1 MAHGGCGRATA
12 EDMNLEWFHRVG
24 MVNGSFSSWRG
35 LEGRLLWEGP
45 PRELSLPESC
55 LAQWLMGGS
64 KYNGGAAEGMVSVS
78 CPTLSMLKVRHTS
91 SYPLRRLAIS
101 EGTVMSAVGRLS
113 HEKRLTI
120 SRGATGSGRG
130 NSPAT

>member
-35 LEGRLLWEGP
+35 LGGAGFLGKARPGGC
-45 PRELSLPESC
+45 LSQSC

-64 KYNGGAAEGMVSVS
+64 KYKGGAAEGMVSVS
-78 CPTLSMLKVRHTS
+78 CPTLSMLKVTHTS

-130 NSPAT
+130 NSPA

>member
-1 MAHGGCGRATA
+1 
-12 EDMNLEWFHRVG
+12 
-24 MVNGSFSSWRG
+24 MVLFLRG
-35 LEGRLLWEGP
+35 EVWGTRLLWAGL

-64 KYNGGAAEGMVSVS
+64 KYKGGAAEGMVSVS
-78 CPTLSMLKVRHTS
+78 CPTLSMLKVGHIS

-130 NSPAT
+130 NSPA

>member
-1 MAHGGCGRATA
+1 
-12 EDMNLEWFHRVG
+12 
-24 MVNGSFSSWRG
+24 MVLFLRG
-35 LEGRLLWEGP
+35 EVWESRLLGEGP
-45 PRELSLPESC
+45 TRELSLPESC

-64 KYNGGAAEGMVSVS
+64 KYKGGAAEGMVSVS
-78 CPTLSMLKVRHTS
+78 CPTLSMLKVGHIS

-130 NSPAT
+130 NSPA

>member
-35 LEGRLLWEGP
+35 LGGAGFLGQTRPG
-45 PRELSLPESC
+45 SC

-64 KYNGGAAEGMVSVS
+64 KYKGGAAEGMVSVS

-130 NSPAT
+130 NSPA

>member
-35 LEGRLLWEGP
+35 LGEQASLGRPAQGVVSLSGLW
-45 PRELSLPESC
+45 
-55 LAQWLMGGS
+55 GGS
-64 KYNGGAAEGMVSVS
+64 KYKGGAAEGMVSVS
-78 CPTLSMLKVRHTS
+78 CPTLSMLKVGHTS

-130 NSPAT
+130 NSPA

>member
-1 MAHGGCGRATA
+1 
-12 EDMNLEWFHRVG
+12 
-24 MVNGSFSSWRG
+24 MVLFLRGEVWGS
-35 LEGRLLWEGP
+35 RLLWAGP
-45 PRELSLPESC
+45 PRELSLPPESC

-64 KYNGGAAEGMVSVS
+64 KYKGGAAEGMVSVS
-78 CPTLSMLKVRHTS
+78 CPTLSMLKVGHTS

-130 NSPAT
+130 NSPA

>member
-35 LEGRLLWEGP
+35 LGGAGFLGQAR
-45 PRELSLPESC
+45 PESC

-64 KYNGGAAEGMVSVS
+64 KYKGGAAEGMVSVS
-78 CPTLSMLKVRHTS
+78 CPTLSMLKVTHTS

-130 NSPAT
+130 NSPA

>member
-35 LEGRLLWEGP
+35 LGGAGFFGQARPGGC
-45 PRELSLPESC
+45 LS
-55 LAQWLMGGS
+55 QRLMGGS
-64 KYNGGAAEGMVSVS
+64 KYKGEAAEGMVSVS
-78 CPTLSMLKVRHTS
+78 CPTLSMLKVGHIS

-130 NSPAT
+130 NSPA

>member
-35 LEGRLLWEGP
+35 LGGAGFLGQSCP
-45 PRELSLPESC
+45 GSC

-64 KYNGGAAEGMVSVS
+64 KYKGGAAEGMVSVS
-78 CPTLSMLKVRHTS
+78 CPTLSMLKVGHTS

-130 NSPAT
+130 NSPA

>member
-1 MAHGGCGRATA
+1 
-12 EDMNLEWFHRVG
+12 
-24 MVNGSFSSWRG
+24 MVLFLRGEVWGS
-35 LEGRLLWEGP
+35 RLLGEGP
-45 PRELSLPESC
+45 TRELSLPESC

-64 KYNGGAAEGMVSVS
+64 KYKGGAAEGMVSVS
-78 CPTLSMLKVRHTS
+78 CPTLSMLKVRHTC

-130 NSPAT
+130 NSPA

>member
-1 MAHGGCGRATA
+1 
-12 EDMNLEWFHRVG
+12 
-24 MVNGSFSSWRG
+24 MVLFLRGEVWGS
-35 LEGRLLWEGP
+35 RLLGADP

-55 LAQWLMGGS
+55 LAQCLMGGS
-64 KYNGGAAEGMVSVS
+64 KYKGGAAEGMVSVS

-113 HEKRLTI
+113 HEKRRTI

-130 NSPAT
+130 NSPA

>member
-1 MAHGGCGRATA
+1 MGKARPG
-12 EDMNLEWFHRVG
+12 
-24 MVNGSFSSWRG
+24 
-35 LEGRLLWEGP
+35 
-45 PRELSLPESC
+45 SC
-55 LAQWLMGGS
+55 LSQRVVSLSGLWGGS
-64 KYNGGAAEGMVSVS
+64 KYKGGAAEGMVSVS
-78 CPTLSMLKVRHTS
+78 CPTLSMLKVGHIS

-130 NSPAT
+130 NSPA

>member
-35 LEGRLLWEGP
+35 LGGAGFLGKALT
-45 PRELSLPESC
+45 ESC

-64 KYNGGAAEGMVSVS
+64 KYKGGAAEGMVSVS

>member
-35 LEGRLLWEGP
+35 LGGAGFFGQDRPG
-45 PRELSLPESC
+45 SC
-55 LAQWLMGGS
+55 LAQRLMGGS
-64 KYNGGAAEGMVSVS
+64 KYKGGAAEGMVSVS

-130 NSPAT
+130 NSPA

>member
-1 MAHGGCGRATA
+1 
-12 EDMNLEWFHRVG
+12 
-24 MVNGSFSSWRG
+24 MVLFLRGEVWGS
-35 LEGRLLWEGP
+35 RLLGADP
-45 PRELSLPESC
+45 PRELSLPGSC
-55 LAQWLMGGS
+55 LAQWRVGGS
-64 KYNGGAAEGMVSVS
+64 KYKGGAAEGLVSVS

-130 NSPAT
+130 NSPA

>member
-1 MAHGGCGRATA
+1 
-12 EDMNLEWFHRVG
+12 
-24 MVNGSFSSWRG
+24 MVLFLRG
-35 LEGRLLWEGP
+35 EVWESRLLGEGP
-45 PRELSLPESC
+45 LRELSLPGSC

-64 KYNGGAAEGMVSVS
+64 KYKGGAAEGLVSVS

-130 NSPAT
+130 NSPA

>member
-1 MAHGGCGRATA
+1 MGQARPG
-12 EDMNLEWFHRVG
+12 
-24 MVNGSFSSWRG
+24 
-35 LEGRLLWEGP
+35 
-45 PRELSLPESC
+45 SC

-64 KYNGGAAEGMVSVS
+64 KYKGGAAEGMVSVS
-78 CPTLSMLKVRHTS
+78 CPTLSMLKVGHTS

-130 NSPAT
+130 NSPA

>member
-35 LEGRLLWEGP
+35 LEGRLLGADP

-55 LAQWLMGGS
+55 LTQCLMGGS
-64 KYNGGAAEGMVSVS
+64 KYKGGAAEGMVSVS

-130 NSPAT
+130 NSPA

>member
-1 MAHGGCGRATA
+1 
-12 EDMNLEWFHRVG
+12 
-24 MVNGSFSSWRG
+24 MVLFLRGEVWGS
-35 LEGRLLWEGP
+35 RLLWADP

-64 KYNGGAAEGMVSVS
+64 KYKGGAAEGMVSVS
-78 CPTLSMLKVRHTS
+78 CPTLSMLKVGHTS

-130 NSPAT
+130 NSPA

>member
-35 LEGRLLWEGP
+35 LGGAGFLGQAR
-45 PRELSLPESC
+45 PESC

-64 KYNGGAAEGMVSVS
+64 KYKGGAAEGMVSVS

-130 NSPAT
+130 NSPA